1 MNFLEA
7 KSIVSPNSPV
17 VPGSKEHEAI
27 IKLMRESGR
36 IFPED
41 NVPAVPIPLLRPPV
55 GIERA
60 YVDIQPKPVRKQPG
74 IAAAVAPAAAAAP
87 AALDYYFVPG
97 GKSKLECKKFK
108 IPPLIIED
116 GSDER

>member
-60 YVDIQPKPVRKQPG
+60 YVNIQPKPVRKQPG
-74 IAAAVAPAAAAAP
+74 IAAAAAAAP
-87 AALDYYFVPG
+87 ASLDYYFVPG